1 MVWAIGFSGS
11 LLWGQ
16 SVSRAVDPSRV
27 VVLVNSEDRD
37 SRQVAEYYR
46 ERRGIPE
53 ENLIALPMST
63 AETVG
68 WDTFWEEIFHP
79 LQGELIDRGWI
90 SGRKVSGEVETG
102 QVRHQVRGHRMAF
115 LVTTRGVPLRI
126 RHEDDLLTGEDR
138 QRLPEAQQTNRAAV
152 DQVLSMLAAGRF
164 PLNGPLPNPYFQQ
177 AEPPPRALSQI
188 IRVARLDGPSLR
200 SVQGMLTSALE
211 AEEKGLRG
219 RAYID
224 LADGRPHSKG
234 DQWLGAAAAAI
245 EAQHF
250 DLTMDEEREVFSPLA
265 RFDAPVWYFGWYTR
279 QVSGPFV
286 LAGFDFAP
294 GAIGFHI
301 HSFSA
306 TTVRSRDREWVGPL
320 IGKGI
325 AATVGNVWEP
335 FLEISH
341 RPDLLVDGL
350 LEKGMSFG
358 EAAWYAMPAL
368 GWQGVVLG
376 DPLYRPMRVS
386 LEEQVENLGEAD
398 SSAYDH
404 YDQYVV
410 LREMNRRLAEGEDPD
425 AVLGWGEQA
434 FFDRP
439 GIALAWRLARK
450 GDTADWPD
458 NLRFLQYLTFIRD
471 RDLGLVMEIAD
482 QFYEKGHS
490 NEAFTL
496 YEKLVGRTDLSP
508 ALRKE
513 ILENAIAMARSLY
526 KREHLLR
533 WKPLREELGED

>member
-1 MVWAIGFSGS
+1 M
-11 LLWGQ
+11 
-16 SVSRAVDPSRV
+16 SRGGDPSRV

-37 SRQVAEYYR
+37 SRRVAKFYR
-46 ERRGIPE
+46 EHRGIPE
-53 ENLIALPMST
+53 ENFIALPMSS

-68 WDTFWEEIFHP
+68 WETFWEEIFHP

-90 SGRKVSGEVETG
+90 SGRKVSGEAETG

-126 RHEDDLLTGEDR
+126 RHEDDLLTEEDR

-152 DQVLSMLAAGRF
+152 DQILSLLAAGRF

-177 AEPPPRALSQI
+177 AEPSSQALSQI
-188 IRVARLDGPSLR
+188 VRVARLDGPTVR
-200 SVQGMLTSALE
+200 SVEGMLTSALE
-211 AEEKGLRG
+211 AEENGLRG

-224 LADGRPHSKG
+224 LADGRPHPAG
-234 DQWLGAAAAAI
+234 DQWLKASAEKL
-245 EAQHF
+245 EAHHF
-250 DLTMDEEREVFSPLA
+250 DLTIDEAREVFPPLA

-279 QVSGPFV
+279 RMSGPFA
-286 LAGFDFAP
+286 LAGFEFAP

-306 TTVRSRDREWVGPL
+306 ATVRSRDREWVGPL

-341 RPDLLVDGL
+341 RPDLLVEGF
-350 LEKGMSFG
+350 LEKEMSFG
-358 EAAWYAMPAL
+358 EAAWYAMPAV

-376 DPLYRPMRVS
+376 DPLYQPMLVS
-386 LEEQVENLGEAD
+386 LEEQVENLGEAG
-398 SSAYDH
+398 SSSYDH

-410 LREMNRRLAEGEDPD
+410 LRELNRRLAEGKDRD
-425 AVLGWGEQA
+425 SVLDWGAQA
-434 FFDRP
+434 FLDRP

-450 GDTADWPD
+450 GDTEDWPE

-471 RDLGLVMEIAD
+471 RELGLVMEIAD
-482 QFYEKGHS
+482 HFHEQGHAS
-490 NEAFTL
+490 EAFTL
-496 YEKLVGRTDLSP
+496 YEKLVGRTDLSAAP
-508 ALRKE
+508 RKE
-513 ILENAIAMARSLY
+513 ILEKAIALARSLY

-533 WKPLREELGED
+533 WQPLLEELQGE